1 MQAPPLC
8 AALYLPAG
16 QGVLQELLPAEPGG
30 DSLPA
35 AQDVQEAVPPFE
47 YVPEGQVL
55 HVDLPAWGC
64 EVPAGQDLQ
73 EAAPCHSLYLPAGQ
87 GVHEAAPASAENSPA
102 PQGLQAVMST
112 RPALSE

>member
-35 AQDVQEAVPPFE
+35 GQDVQEAVPPFE
-47 YVPEGQVL
+47 YVPEGQVV
-55 HVDLPAWGC
+55 HVDFPPGEA
-64 EVPAGQDLQ
+64 VPAGQVWQ
-73 EAAPCHSLYLPAGQ
+73 EVDASHSLILPAGQ
-87 GVHEAAPASAENSPA
+87 DVHEAAPASAENSPG
-102 PQGLQAVMST
+102 PQGLQAEMSP